1 MDNGLFG
8 AIYNP
13 DVLSC
18 LANLSNDEVFTPP
31 EIVNQMLDMLPQEI
45 FSNPDTTFLDPACKT
60 GVFLREIAKRL
71 IKGLEPQIPDLQE
84 RIDHIFQKQLY
95 GIAITELTSLL
106 SRRGVYC
113 SKYPNSEFSV
123 TRFDDAHAHGNIR
136 FKRIEH
142 GWQKG
147 KCVYC
152 GASESEYERGDE
164 LETHAYE
171 WIHTMT
177 PERIFDMKFD
187 VIIGNPPY
195 QLSDGGYRVSAS
207 PIYHLFV
214 QQAKKMRPRFL
225 SMIIPARWFSG
236 GKGLDAFREEMLHD
250 DSLRVIHDYP
260 EATDC
265 FAGVQI
271 KGGVC
276 YFLWDRDNKGNCTV
290 TTHRGNSVGESISR
304 PLLEDGC
311 DVFIRYNEAIS
322 ILHKVQ
328 SFGEKS
334 FEPLVSARKPFGLDT
349 LYRGRKTAQSG
360 DVLLFENGGTSFISR
375 KELIRNTEWIDQDKV
390 FIPEAGSGSDSFP
403 HPILGRPFVGGKNT
417 ASTETYLLIGPFE
430 SEQTANNVVS
440 YIKTKFF
447 RFLIMLKKPSQH
459 ATSKVYTFAPVQ
471 DFSRAWTDSDLYQ
484 KYGLTEEEIAFID
497 SMIKPM
503 DSEGES
509 DGN

>member
-1 MDNGLFG
+1 MAQKSWKIEEIFPRFVNAQMAKGVSDKTVLT
-8 AIYNP
+8 YNRHFHSLGYHLDMTMTFDELTKEALDSMLVSLRKSGVSP
-13 DVLSC
+13 NTISSYARVFRTFLKWCRAEGYTDLS
-18 LANLSNDEVFTPP
+18 LPNIQDKETVKGSYTDEELIALLRKPAKDCDFCEYRNWV
-31 EIVNQMLDMLPQEI
+31 IVN
-45 FSNPDTTFLDPACKT
+45 FL
-60 GVFLREIAKRL
+60 I
-71 IKGLEPQIPDLQE
+71 
-84 RIDHIFQKQLY
+84 
-95 GIAITELTSLL
+95 
-106 SRRGVYC
+106 
-113 SKYPNSEFSV
+113 NSGCRAG
-123 TRFDDAHAHGNIR
+123 TIRNIQNR
-136 FKRIEH
+136 DV
-142 GWQKG
+142 WQKG
-147 KCVYC
+147 KCVFC

-349 LYRGRKTAQSG
+349 LYRGR
-360 DVLLFENGGTSFISR
+360 IM
-375 KELIRNTEWIDQDKV
+375 
-390 FIPEAGSGSDSFP
+390 
-403 HPILGRPFVGGKNT
+403 PFT
-417 ASTETYLLIGPFE
+417 P
-430 SEQTANNVVS
+430 
-440 YIKTKFF
+440 
-447 RFLIMLKKPSQH
+447 
-459 ATSKVYTFAPVQ
+459 
-471 DFSRAWTDSDLYQ
+471 
-484 KYGLTEEEIAFID
+484 
-497 SMIKPM
+497 
-503 DSEGES
+503 
-509 DGN
+509 